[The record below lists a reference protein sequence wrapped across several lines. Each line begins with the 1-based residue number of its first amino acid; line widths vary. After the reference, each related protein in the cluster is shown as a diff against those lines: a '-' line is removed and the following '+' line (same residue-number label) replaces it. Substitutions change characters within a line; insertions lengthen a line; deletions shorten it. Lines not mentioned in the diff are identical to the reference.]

1 MKYINNRKQYRR
13 IVGRTKMTFNVMTV
27 LNISENETT
36 AVSKNNT
43 TQKTY
48 SL

>member
-1 MKYINNRKQYRR
+1 
-13 IVGRTKMTFNVMTV
+13 MTFSVTGV
-27 LNISENETT
+27 LNINENETT